1 MESSKFN
8 SRDNA
13 IIFGSMAYIII
24 SLLDGTLTLWGL
36 RLGAIE
42 EVNPVMEWLI
52 GKSPIVFMAVKL
64 MLPVILGFI
73 FWKIRKRSRT
83 FVTYSLGV
91 VLIVYAA
98 VMVLHVYWLVS
109 S

>member
-1 MESSKFN
+1 MAF
-8 SRDNA
+8 
-13 IIFGSMAYIII
+13 IIL

-36 RLGAIE
+36 VLGAIE

-73 FWKIRKRSRT
+73 FWKIRNRSRK

-91 VLIVYAA
+91 VLIAYAA
-98 VMVLHVYWLVS
+98 VMVLHVHWLVNS
-109 S
+109 